1 MLETGARAYRIRGG
15 RPLTGAIRAQT
26 AKNAVSKQLVAS
38 LLTAEPCRL
47 LDVPDISEIDLA
59 LGMLAEIGATVSRDK
74 SGAVDIQTADIASTA
89 VGQRYSGVN
98 RLPVLLIAPLLH
110 RAGTARVPVVGGD
123 HIGERPIDFHIALL
137 EQMGA
142 RIDADRDGYTAK
154 ADRLKGAVVRLPY
167 PSVGATEN
175 AIQAACLADGTT
187 VIHNAAIEPEIVDT
201 VLFLQKMGALI
212 QIETDRKIVVEG
224 VERLSGATHQ
234 PMADR
239 IEVASFAMAAVATG
253 GRIRISGADQRAMVT
268 FLNVLRKVGGG
279 FEIVDD
285 AITFFRARDTLRP
298 IHIETDVHPGFMTD
312 WQQPMVTLLT
322 QAEGVSVLHET
333 VYENRFGYTGTLN
346 DMGAN
351 ITLTTA
357 CLGGKP
363 CRFLERNFPH
373 SAVVQG
379 ATPLAGRRIEVPD
392 LRAGFAYL
400 LAALIAE
407 GESEVL
413 GARFI
418 ERGYADVPGRLAS
431 IGADIEVV
439 PALGSDLAAQ

>member
-1 MLETGARAYRIRGG
+1 MLETGARAYRIGGG
-15 RPLTGAIRAQT
+15 RPLNGAIRAQA

-59 LGMLAEIGATVSRDK
+59 LGMLAEIGASVSRDG
-74 SGAVDIQTADIASTA
+74 SGAVDIHTAEIASTA

-110 RAGTARVPVVGGD
+110 RAGGAHVPVVGGD

-142 RIDADRDGYTAK
+142 RIEADHDGYTAR

-212 QIETDRKIVVEG
+212 QIDTDRKIVVEG
-224 VERLSGATHQ
+224 VERLSGAAHR

-253 GRIRISGADQRAMVT
+253 GRIRIAGADQRAMVT

-279 FEIVDD
+279 FEIADD
-285 AITFFRARDTLRP
+285 AITFFRARGALRP

-312 WQQPMVTLLT
+312 WQQPMATLLT

-333 VYENRFGYTGTLN
+333 VYENRFGYTRTLN

-363 CRFLERNFPH
+363 CRFRERNFPH

-379 ATPLAGRRIEVPD
+379 ATPLVGRRIEVPD

-400 LAALIAE
+400 LAALIADK
-407 GESEVL
+407 ESEVL
-413 GARFI
+413 GVHFI

-431 IGADIEVV
+431 IGADIEVA
-439 PALGSDLAAQ
+439 PACGGGMAAP